1 MEVIHN
7 QISNDAHRKITDT
20 YTLGAY
26 RVKVYTYHD
35 KDKKAYWSIIKE
47 CIVEPSGT
55 TGIYFEKYR
64 FHNDLNKIIN
74 SAITSRYNYQHLV
87 SHHNKALH
95 MVRELVD
102 QLLEKEQEKVSA

>member
-35 KDKKAYWSIIKE
+35 KIQKTYWSIITE
-47 CIVEPSGT
+47 CTVEPSGT
-55 TGIYFEKYR
+55 TGIYFEKSRLYT
-64 FHNDLNKIIN
+64 DLNKLVN
-74 SAITSRYNYQHLV
+74 SAIASRYNYQHLI
-87 SHHNKALH
+87 SHHNKALL

-102 QLLEKEQEKVSA
+102 QLLEKEKVSA

>member
-35 KDKKAYWSIIKE
+35 KNKKGYWSIIKE

-55 TGIYFEKYR
+55 TGIYFEKSR
-64 FHNDLNKIIN
+64 LHTDLNKLISLN
-74 SAITSRYNYQHLV
+74 GASRYNYQHLI
-87 SHHNKALH
+87 SHHSKALY
-95 MVRELVD
+95 MVRELID
-102 QLLEKEQEKVSA
+102 QLLEKEKVSA

>member
-1 MEVIHN
+1 MEVIHD

-35 KDKKAYWSIIKE
+35 KNKKAYWSIIKE

-55 TGIYFEKYR
+55 TGIYFEKTR
-64 FHNDLNKIIN
+64 LQNGVNKIIN
-74 SAITSRYNYQHLV
+74 YANASRYNYQHLI

-95 MVRELVD
+95 MVRELID
-102 QLLEKEQEKVSA
+102 QLLEKEKVSA

>member
-7 QISNDAHRKITDT
+7 HQRNSQHRKITDT

-35 KDKKAYWSIIKE
+35 KNKKAYWSIIQE
-47 CIVEPSGT
+47 CTVEPSGT
-55 TGIYFEKYR
+55 TGIYFEKSR
-64 FHNDLNKIIN
+64 PQVDLNKLIN
-74 SAITSRYNYQHLV
+74 SAIASRYNYQHLI
-87 SHHNKALH
+87 SHHNKALL

-102 QLLEKEQEKVSA
+102 QLLEKEKVSA

>member
-1 MEVIHN
+1 MEIIHN

-35 KDKKAYWSIIKE
+35 KNKKAYWSIISE
-47 CIVEPSGT
+47 CTVEPSGT
-55 TGIYFEKYR
+55 TGIYFEKTR
-64 FHNDLNKIIN
+64 LQNGVNKIIN
-74 SAITSRYNYQHLV
+74 YANASRYNYQHLI
-87 SHHNKALH
+87 SYHSKALL

-102 QLLEKEQEKVSA
+102 QLLEKERVSA

>member
-20 YTLGAY
+20 YTRGEY

-35 KDKKAYWSIIKE
+35 KNKKAYWSIIKE
-47 CIVEPSGT
+47 CIVEPSGNPD
-55 TGIYFEKYR
+55 IYFEKYSPVKY
-64 FHNDLNKIIN
+64 DLNKLISLN
-74 SAITSRYNYQHLV
+74 SASRYNYQHLV

-95 MVRELVD
+95 MVRELID
-102 QLLEKEQEKVSA
+102 QLLEKEKVSA